1 MKSFFNGPLT
11 RGLLLCFVALMLTQY
26 SSART
31 KEQDK
36 VLPIGFYVRDI
47 DGEVAYFAL
56 LSSKATPDDLTQIQ
70 HHAQQYGA
78 SILFLDKKYDDAKGL
93 QQVSVGHVSPKY
105 GRDRGVVTIRDTEE
119 PAGIYCNRGF
129 QYALGMGQFNKRDV
143 NKFYEL
149 PRIYKEMR
157 KKPHA
162 LYVNDVQ
169 IPQEQVEA
177 VCNYS
182 QFGVGDVRFIE
193 VKRTGE
199 SYEVKIKTK

>member
-1 MKSFFNGPLT
+1 MSVFFNTTLVRGVFLLILT
-11 RGLLLCFVALMLTQY
+11 FVLVQHVV
-26 SSART
+26 ART
-31 KEQDK
+31 NENEKQ
-36 VLPIGFYVRDI
+36 LPIGFYVRDI

-56 LSSKATPDDLTQIQ
+56 LSVKATSNDLTQIQ

-78 SILFLDKKYDDAKGL
+78 SILFLDKKFDDAKRL
-93 QQVSVGHVSPKY
+93 QQVSVGHVNPKY
-105 GRDRGVVTIRDTEE
+105 GRDRGVVVIRDAEE

-157 KKPHA
+157 KKPHS

-199 SYEVKIKTK
+199 TYEVKLKTK